1 MALLTAM
8 IKTLTA
14 VLFVL
19 TALVWP
25 SHAAT
30 FSMKRGLN
38 LDQWVTWPGEDQW
51 GDAKAILPYPEW
63 RKFLGEDDLKALKDA
78 GFDFLRMPVDPSPF
92 LSGQTVALRDD
103 LYASVLDSVRM
114 INRAGLKVVVDMH
127 LTSAGGSRK
136 IGMAQVMDDPQ
147 TFDDYVEMVRRMAR
161 TLASEDP
168 AHVAFEPMNEPI
180 VDCDSDGTSL
190 WPDRQRKLFAAA
202 RSSATKLTLVLTGA
216 CYSAASSLEK
226 IDPKAIRDDN
236 VIWTFHSYDP
246 FLLTHQGAT
255 WAGDFIP
262 YVTGLPYPLT
272 AVPRAQLDVTLDT
285 IRARIKAEAPWAR
298 QSGLLAYLDEQVA
311 SMDSPDKLLGL
322 MDAPF
327 KKVEAWAKANG
338 VKPEN
343 ITLGEFGM
351 IRQEYGNAYVMPAEY
366 RAAYVRD
373 MIARAEAHGFSWSV
387 WSYGGAFGI
396 VDAFSDDKAEPDVL
410 DTIKSLH

>member
-8 IKTLTA
+8 IKSLMA
-14 VLFVL
+14 ALLVLV
-19 TALVWP
+19 ALALP
-25 SHAAT
+25 GQAAT

-38 LDQWVTWPGEDQW
+38 LDLWVTWPGEDQW

-63 RKFLGEDDLKALKDA
+63 RKFLKEDDLKALKQA

-92 LSGQTVALRDD
+92 LSDQTEALRDD
-103 LYASVLDSVRM
+103 LYASVLDSVHM
-114 INRAGLKVVVDMH
+114 INRAGLKVIVDMH
-127 LTSAGGSRK
+127 LIPAGGSRK
-136 IGMAQVMDDPQ
+136 IGMAEVMDDPR
-147 TFDDYVEMVRRMAR
+147 TFDRYVDMVRKMGRA
-161 TLASEDP
+161 LAGEDP
-168 AHVAFEPMNEPI
+168 QKVAYELMNEPI

-190 WPDRQRKLFAAA
+190 WPDRQQKLSAAA
-202 RSSATKLTLVLTGA
+202 RSSATKLTLVLTSA

-226 IDPKAIRDDN
+226 IDPKAIPDDN

-272 AVPRAQLDVTLDT
+272 AVPKAQFDVTLDT
-285 IRARIKAEAPWAR
+285 IRARIKAEAPWTR
-298 QSGLLAYLDEQVA
+298 QGGLLAYLDEQVA

-338 VKPEN
+338 IKPEN
-343 ITLGEFGM
+343 ISLGEFGM

-366 RAAYVRD
+366 RAAYVKD
-373 MIARAEAHGFSWSV
+373 MAARAEARGFSWSV

-396 VDAFSDDKAEPDVL
+396 VDAFNGDKAEPDVM
-410 DTIKSLH
+410 DVIRSLH

>member
-8 IKTLTA
+8 IKTLMA
-14 VLFVL
+14 ALLVLMAS
-19 TALVWP
+19 ALS
-25 SHAAT
+25 SHAAR

-63 RKFLGEDDLKALKDA
+63 RKFLGEDDLNALKAA

-92 LSGQTVALRDD
+92 LSGRTVALRDD

-127 LTSAGGSRK
+127 LIPAGGSRK
-136 IGMAQVMDDPQ
+136 IGMAQVMDDPR
-147 TFDDYVEMVRRMAR
+147 TFDAYVEMVRKMAR
-161 TLASEDP
+161 TLAGEDP
-168 AHVAFEPMNEPI
+168 AQVAFEPMNEPI

-216 CYSAASSLEK
+216 CYSAASSLDK
-226 IDPKAIRDDN
+226 INPKTIPDDN

-262 YVTGLPYPLT
+262 YVTDLPYPLT
-272 AVPRAQLDVTLDT
+272 AVPKAQLDVTLDT
-285 IRARIKAEAPWAR
+285 IRARIKAEAPWTR

-311 SMDSPDKLLGL
+311 SMDSSDRLLGL

-327 KKVEAWAKANG
+327 KEVEAWAKANG
-338 VKPEN
+338 VRPEN
-343 ITLGEFGM
+343 IILGEFGM
-351 IRQEYGNAYVMPAEY
+351 IRQEYGNSHVMPAEY

-373 MIARAEAHGFSWSV
+373 MIARAEAHGFSWAV
-387 WSYGGAFGI
+387 WSYGGAFGV
-396 VDAFSDDKAEPDVL
+396 VDAFNGDKAEPDVM
-410 DTIKSLH
+410 DVIKSLH